1 MNYYFFLI
9 IKYIYRQGKIALLQ
23 KNNEIVYA
31 INKNY
36 QKQESNSNLFIDDI
50 WKLLTSYKAGGYRKF
65 LSISLF

>member
-50 WKLLTSYKAGGYRKF
+50 WKLLTSYKAGGYRMF